1 MRISAYYILTIKMPI
16 ISIKSKKFN
25 KMSPFFLFVICLSL
39 VASVSTHVAFEIKDL
54 SFRDGRCDRKNP
66 CPSNLIE
73 CTQFDSNRVVC
84 SKPTP
89 PG

>member
-1 MRISAYYILTIKMPI
+1 MMRISAYYILTIKMPI

-39 VASVSTHVAFEIKDL
+39 VASVSTHV
-54 SFRDGRCDRKNP
+54 
-66 CPSNLIE
+66 LIE